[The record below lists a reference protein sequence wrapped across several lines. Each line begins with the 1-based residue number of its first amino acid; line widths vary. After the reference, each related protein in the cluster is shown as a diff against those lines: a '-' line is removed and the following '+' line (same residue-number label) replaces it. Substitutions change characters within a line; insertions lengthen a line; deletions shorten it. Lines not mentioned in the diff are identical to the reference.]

1 MAAVWT
7 YTKTD
12 WSPADRMTYDQANRI
27 GSNINYLTGSE
38 TVRTNYTQNDIMTA
52 AEWALMKS
60 SLQSLCYATA
70 LQWDLPG
77 DETTA
82 DNINYLE
89 SLIQRLYDRIETI
102 FSNAVANIYAGD
114 DLYAAA
120 AGQYP
125 GVAENYSRGL

>member
-1 MAAVWT
+1 MAWT

-12 WSPADRMTYDQANRI
+12 WSPSDRLTYSEANRI
-27 GSNINYLTGSE
+27 GANINYLTGAA
-38 TVRTNYTQNDIMTA
+38 TVKDDYVQNDIMTA
-52 AEWALMKS
+52 AEWALIKTT
-60 SLQSLCYATA
+60 LQTLCYATA

-114 DLYAAA
+114 DLNAAA
-120 AGQYP
+120 TGQYP
-125 GVAENYSRGL
+125 GIAENYSRGL